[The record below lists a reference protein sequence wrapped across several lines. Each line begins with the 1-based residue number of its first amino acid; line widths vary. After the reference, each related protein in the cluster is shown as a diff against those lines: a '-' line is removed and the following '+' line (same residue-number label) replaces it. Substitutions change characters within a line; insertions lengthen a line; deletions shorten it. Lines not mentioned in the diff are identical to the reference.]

1 MGKLSRTKG
10 HSFEREVAKKL
21 RRLGL
26 FPNAKRKLEYQEDEC
41 IGVDLENTGPFAI
54 QCKRYKKYPPMNKIF
69 EVDDGTKMPV
79 LWCKE
84 DRGPELVVLKA
95 DDFISL
101 LFTIPEGETLE

>member
-1 MGKLSRTKG
+1 MSKLSRTKG
-10 HSFEREVAKKL
+10 HSFEREVAKQL
-21 RRLGL
+21 RRMGL

-69 EVDDGTKMPV
+69 EVDEAGKIPV

-84 DRGPELVVLKA
+84 DRNVELVVLKA
-95 DDFISL
+95 KDFISL
-101 LFTIPEGETLE
+101 LLTLPEGDDVD